1 MSARIDS
8 SRNLLSNLI
17 LIFPLLVVYQLG
29 VLFTYPLLNGVDFVS
44 AFLFGRLGLSRPQYL
59 VFVGSVFA
67 GFGLALFFLKRHQQF
82 HPKVVLPILLE
93 SSIYAL
99 SMGSLIYLVMT
110 RVLGINAHLAAG
122 LDGQGLISRFVMSL
136 GAGVYEEIVFRLGLL
151 GGLVALFERF
161 FAWRR
166 FVAVTV
172 AFAISSFAFSAV
184 HHLPPLGDP
193 FSIEVFTFRAL
204 AGVCF
209 GLLFWFR
216 GLAVAVYTHA
226 FYDLYVLLLR

>member
-1 MSARIDS
+1 
-8 SRNLLSNLI
+8 
-17 LIFPLLVVYQLG
+17 
-29 VLFTYPLLNGVDFVS
+29 
-44 AFLFGRLGLSRPQYL
+44 
-59 VFVGSVFA
+59 
-67 GFGLALFFLKRHQQF
+67 
-82 HPKVVLPILLE
+82 
-93 SSIYAL
+93 
-99 SMGSLIYLVMT
+99 
-110 RVLGINAHLAAG
+110 
-122 LDGQGLISRFVMSL
+122 MSL

-151 GGLVALFERF
+151 GGLAAAFQRLLS
-161 FAWRR
+161 WRR
-166 FVAVTV
+166 LTAVSAAFVL
-172 AFAISSFAFSAV
+172 SSLAFSAV